1 MNRLYNLSNPM
12 KIALL
17 CVAIACFLL
26 ASDAIRNRI
35 YESDPHPVL
44 AELGPS
50 EVVRKGRLQF
60 VRDFELG
67 QKLAVEKQMPRF
79 YFFTAHWCGFC
90 RDMEKAAFTDP
101 KVKRL
106 ADRFIGVVIDADR
119 QPKICQQQRVTGFP
133 SIQILSADGTLLRHL
148 EGLQSVDVLVAA
160 MQSAL

>member
-1 MNRLYNLSNPM
+1 MNRLSNPM

-17 CVAIACFLL
+17 CVVIACFLL

-44 AELGPS
+44 AKLDPS
-50 EVVRKGRLQF
+50 EVIRKGRLQF
-60 VRDFELG
+60 VLDFELG
-67 QKLAVEKQMPRF
+67 QKLAAENQMPRL

-90 RDMEKAAFTDP
+90 REMEKTAFTNP
-101 KVKRL
+101 EVKRL
-106 ADRFIGVVIDADR
+106 ADRFIGVIIDGDR

-133 SIQILSADGTLLRHL
+133 TIQILSADGTLLRHL
-148 EGLQSVDVLVAA
+148 EGLQSADALTAA